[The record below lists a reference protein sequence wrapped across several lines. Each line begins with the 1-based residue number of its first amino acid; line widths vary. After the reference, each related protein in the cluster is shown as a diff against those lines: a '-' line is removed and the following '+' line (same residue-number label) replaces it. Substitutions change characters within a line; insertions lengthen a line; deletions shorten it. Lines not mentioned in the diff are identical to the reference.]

1 MRITSLTLEHF
12 RNYTSQTVRLSDADI
27 QLFVGENGS
36 GKTNVIEAISLLS
49 LTKSCRGK
57 EEQDIVEWNSGHYR
71 VSGTVRSDTGL
82 ESIMEIVSEIAPRR
96 RKALFINDVRS
107 PVIGYVGMLPT
118 VTFLPQDLLL
128 FSGTPSERRRF
139 LDQLLSQVSSAYFN
153 DLSSCQKIV
162 QQRNA
167 LLKRIASGTDSP
179 LSLSVWDAEL
189 AAKASSITLARLEL
203 IETLN
208 LTLLGEIR
216 SLGEAWES
224 ADIRYE
230 RKTASHSQEELKEE
244 LITILRATRERDIIL
259 QSTGTGPHRED
270 WQVYRDGRA
279 IPTFA
284 SRGQER
290 VAVLALLL
298 LEVSYLELR
307 RNEKPVILLDDAFS
321 ELDDAHQAALLDAF
335 KGYQVLMTSTRV
347 PPNAEG
353 AKVFEVKE
361 GVVREVPRDKKQET
375 DKIQNF

>member
-1 MRITSLTLEHF
+1 MRLLSLTLEHF
-12 RNYTSQTVRLSDADI
+12 RNYTTQVIPFSDADI
-27 QLFVGENGS
+27 QLFVGQNGS

-49 LTKSCRGK
+49 ITKSCKGK
-57 EEQDIVEWNSGHYR
+57 EEQDIVEWDKGHYR
-71 VSGTVRSDTGL
+71 VSGTVMNDAGQ
-82 ESIMEIVSEIAPRR
+82 ESRMEIVSEITPRR

-107 PVIGYVGMLPT
+107 PVLGYIGMLPT

-128 FSGTPSERRRF
+128 FSGTPGERRRF
-139 LDQLLSQVSSAYFN
+139 LDQLLSQVSSTYFN
-153 DLSSCQKIV
+153 DLASYQKII

-167 LLKRIASGTDSP
+167 LLKRIATGVEDPS
-179 LSLSVWDAEL
+179 SLNIWDAEL

-208 LTLLGEIR
+208 LSLLGEIR
-216 SLGEAWES
+216 SLGEAWET

-230 RKTASHSQEELKEE
+230 RKTTARDHEALKEE
-244 LITILRATRERDIIL
+244 LLSILKATRDRDIIL

-270 WQVYRDGRA
+270 WQVYRDDRP
-279 IPTFA
+279 IPAFA

-307 RNEKPVILLDDAFS
+307 RNEKPIILLDDAFS
-321 ELDDAHQAALLDAF
+321 ELDDAHQGTLLNAF
-335 KGYQVLMTSTRV
+335 KGYQVMMTSTRV

-353 AKVFEVKE
+353 AKVFRVES
-361 GVVREVPRDKKQET
+361 GVVQC
-375 DKIQNF
+375 